1 MVWAPQTPEGEAR
14 RFGPGPRGG
23 GGVPTCAAVA
33 VLLALA
39 VQQQR
44 EHHQQDDQ
52 QTGEHHH
59 QEEPP
64 LLVEGRLHL
73 SCRATG
79 ARSRGRKLCPRRD
92 RGRGTPA
99 WSGLSWADP
108 PVSRRG
114 SGSAL
119 SLGPGLP
126 SPPLPPPLALASELT
141 FPISSVVWVTGR
153 EGQKCPALLLS
164 PSMGAFSPDTPKPP
178 GHPRSRCHHL
188 VSSPPPATRTPLNP
202 WHHREFSGGKLAPP
216 ASAAPTSL
224 GMLSKPGS
232 PMTDPS
238 GRELD
243 APTPAAHTLRLGGLS
258 ATCWPP
264 PLRQGP
270 PPMEAGAVFYVFRA
284 PSTTEL
290 L

>member
-1 MVWAPQTPEGEAR
+1 MVWAPQTLEGEAR
-14 RFGPGPRGG
+14 RFSPGPRGG

-92 RGRGTPA
+92 RGRGDPCLVGVVLGGSTGFPKRLWVRCLSRAWAPLAPA
-99 WSGLSWADP
+99 APTLGLGQRAYIP
-108 PVSRRG
+108 PV
-114 SGSAL
+114 
-119 SLGPGLP
+119 
-126 SPPLPPPLALASELT
+126 
-141 FPISSVVWVTGR
+141 SSVVWVTGR
-153 EGQKCPALLLS
+153 EGQKCPALLVS

-178 GHPRSRCHHL
+178 GRPRSRCHHL
-188 VSSPPPATRTPLNP
+188 VSPPPPATRTPLNP
-202 WHHREFSGGKLAPP
+202 WHHREFLGGKLAPP
-216 ASAAPTSL
+216 ASAVPTSL
-224 GMLSKPGS
+224 GMLSLSLG
-232 PMTDPS
+232 
-238 GRELD
+238 
-243 APTPAAHTLRLGGLS
+243 AP
-258 ATCWPP
+258 
-264 PLRQGP
+264 
-270 PPMEAGAVFYVFRA
+270 
-284 PSTTEL
+284 
-290 L
+290 